1 MLVLTDQIVSS
12 GIGDFG
18 LRFCS
23 PNIRGYNPM
32 ESEDDAVLSFL
43 QSIDSSDDEC
53 STLNGKSHFTN
64 SKSYESLSR
73 TKDAAIFTTKGLVDV
88 PHVAGDRLI
97 SEKPAPMINSTYQ
110 RNVLALPR
118 GGMMMALL
126 GVGKVNN
133 TTKEA
138 ESNKQIGV
146 DAFDAENGSDDIDL
160 ASIRAVAKAE
170 APGEALLTCLDPVV
184 LPPSTRSRTAG
195 PAAH

>member
-23 PNIRGYNPM
+23 ANIRGYNPM

-88 PHVAGDRLI
+88 PHVAGDRRI
-97 SEKPAPMINSTYQ
+97 SEKPAPMMNSTYQ
-110 RNVLALPR
+110 RNILALPR
-118 GGMMMALL
+118 DGMMMALR

-146 DAFDAENGSDDIDL
+146 DENGSDDIDL